1 MRRMSSEE
9 DQDVFEITDFTTA
22 SDWERFIARIEEVFH
37 EWKLPQHTLAQPL
50 KKGELTDGTWL
61 EKREQL
67 MFASFQFEAVHHQL
81 KQNSADYD
89 SPSNLENDDE
99 GEPLPF
105 CLMDMMS
112 RENDFPPK
120 AHCLVRWYGLREFVV
135 IHPAKSNDAIMTEDR
150 TKMLLSSVYIAVN
163 NTNCQVP
170 VFIQLQ
176 QMRQKYFLG
185 VCEGGGIRTSF
196 DMVHLHRAFSQYS
209 HLSGLLTLFKSKLA
223 SSTLDVPPVSLSIR
237 FTYVLQDWSP
247 CSWPQP
253 PPEIDELGED
263 ITPTDIGRL
272 PCGALEDPVL
282 EFHLSVTWPYLFE
295 DAIVDNDI
303 HSDLNPVLSPKWSM
317 RMKTSEKPSC
327 SMADYL
333 KEFAMLAQGYD
344 AENQLLGN
352 IGPDEDEIS
361 NQNITQALDKLA
373 QPNAVPLPRLSSI
386 LPQPKNRR
394 QSDYQQNMMISEEVL
409 IKILQFIFP
418 DSAPTPVEPETDEWK
433 DTFNTLSE
441 LQNSASY
448 AKIQEHIRSFKSA
461 PVDSLT
467 WRLALAMCQV
477 NHSYGGL
484 AAVAQLWQD
493 FLLEMRHR
501 WENNYTLP
509 CLDPGAPNMTYCL
522 LHQKLQM
529 LNCCIQRKK
538 LREWHQVQ
546 ESSDSIPDASK
557 PLAPGE
563 SPEQCSESDD
573 DEFFECTENSS
584 ASSVD
589 SKGSKRKFAEGR
601 LRQLGELKLINSD
614 EPLYIPVTQEPA
626 PVTEDLLEE
635 QAEVLVQLGT
645 HAEGAALR
653 ARMQSACLMSDME
666 AFKAANPKSALED
679 FVRWYSPR
687 DLIEEEITD
696 SETGK
701 TSMKYSLSQR
711 MLLPGNMWL
720 EAWESAKPVPA
731 RRQKRLF
738 DDTKEAEKV
747 LHFLASAKTSD
758 VITYLMPMLVHCALL
773 QLAEEDDCPQSLPVK
788 LEETAMKASK
798 VMRHPEPKYDS
809 VLRCLYQAEVIVAQI
824 HSVSTKFGLICNV
837 DDMQDDVNDE
847 VSSPPS
853 QEHFTKFSRRKSSLK
868 GNEKFSEQQEIRK
881 FVLNLLDNYE
891 VDVPGA
897 GKGTVGKRIRH
908 LFAEAQRASHLI
920 LDEKPLAA
928 PSTPTESGSHH
939 PTISEFPSPSGK
951 EFILRTSMSRPPG
964 CTATPQRMYC
974 VITREEFRLA
984 GAFSEDTTFL

>member
-1 MRRMSSEE
+1 MSSEE

-37 EWKLPQHTLAQPL
+37 EWKLPQHTSAPPL
-50 KKGELTDGTWL
+50 KKGELNDGTWL

-67 MFASFQFEAVHHQL
+67 LFASFQFEAVHHQL
-81 KQNSADYD
+81 KPSTTDYD
-89 SPSNLENDDE
+89 PTTTLDADDE

-105 CLMDMMS
+105 CLADMMS
-112 RENDFPPK
+112 KDNDFPPK

-135 IHPAKSNDAIMTEDR
+135 IHPAKTNDAIMTEDR

-163 NTNCQVP
+163 NTNCQIP
-170 VFIQLQ
+170 VFVQLQ

-185 VCEGGGIRTSF
+185 VCEGSGVRTNF
-196 DMVHLHRAFSQYS
+196 DMIHLHRAFPQYS
-209 HLSGLLTLFKSKLA
+209 HLSGLLSLFKTKLA
-223 SSTLDVPPVSLSIR
+223 VSTFDVPPVSVSIR
-237 FTYVLQDWSP
+237 FTYILQDWSP

-263 ITPTDIGRL
+263 ITATDIGRL

-295 DAIVDNDI
+295 DAIIDNDV

-317 RMKTSEKPSC
+317 RMRTSEKPSC
-327 SMADYL
+327 SMAEYL
-333 KEFAMLAQGYD
+333 KEFAMLSQGYD
-344 AENQLLGN
+344 ADHQLLVN
-352 IGPDEDEIS
+352 VPVEDEVD
-361 NQNITQALDKLA
+361 NQNITSALDKLA
-373 QPNAVPLPRLSSI
+373 QPTNPVPLPSLSSI
-386 LPQPKNRR
+386 IPQPRSR
-394 QSDYQQNMMISEEVL
+394 SQSLYQEQLISEEVL
-409 IKILQFIFP
+409 IKILQYIFP
-418 DSAPTPVEPETDEWK
+418 DSAPTPVEPDVDEWK
-433 DTFNTLSE
+433 DTVNSISD
-441 LQNSASY
+441 LQNNATLP
-448 AKIQEHIRSFKSA
+448 KIQEHIRGFKSA

-477 NHSYGGL
+477 NHSYGGVP
-484 AAVAQLWQD
+484 AVAQLWQD

-509 CLDPGAPNMTYCL
+509 CLDPGPPNMTHCL

-538 LREWHQVQ
+538 SREWQQ
-546 ESSDSIPDASK
+546 LKTSLESVSEMVPPAVSST
-557 PLAPGE
+557 
-563 SPEQCSESDD
+563 QCSESDD
-573 DEFFECTENSS
+573 DEFYECNENSS
-584 ASSVD
+584 SSSSAD
-589 SKGSKRKFAEGR
+589 SKGCRRKHAEGR
-601 LRQLGELKLINSD
+601 LRPFGDLQLLHHE

-626 PVTEDLLEE
+626 PVTEDMLEE

-666 AFKAANPKSALED
+666 AFKAANPKSVLED

-687 DLIEEEITD
+687 DLIEEESIHE
-696 SETGK
+696 ETGK
-701 TSMKYSLSQR
+701 KITKYKLSPR
-711 MLLPGNMWL
+711 MLLPDNMWL
-720 EAWESAKPVPA
+720 EAWESSRPVPA

-747 LHFLASAKTSD
+747 LHFLASAKTSE
-758 VITYLMPMLVHCALL
+758 VITYLMPMLIHCAIL
-773 QLAEEDDCPQSLPVK
+773 QLAEEEDCPKSLPVK
-788 LEETAMKASK
+788 LEETAIKAAK
-798 VMRHPEPKYDS
+798 VMRSPDPKYEA

-824 HSVSTKFGLICNV
+824 QSVSTKFGLVCNLEE
-837 DDMQDDVNDE
+837 MQQKMEDE
-847 VSSPPS
+847 KESVS
-853 QEHFTKFSRRKSSLK
+853 QEHFSRFPSRRKSSIK
-868 GNEKFSEQQEIRK
+868 EQDKVNEHQEVRK
-881 FVLNLLDNYE
+881 FVLDLLDNYE

-897 GKGTVGKRIRH
+897 GKGVVGRRIRH
-908 LFAEAQRASHLI
+908 LFSEAQRASHLI

-928 PSTPTESGSHH
+928 PSTPTESSGHH
-939 PTISEFPSPSGK
+939 PTVSEFPPPSGK

-964 CTATPQRMYC
+964 CSVTPQRMYC